1 MTSTTNSHAS
11 NTDRSQKDHMATA
24 IKLAKYALD
33 HGETPV
39 ACIFVHS
46 ITNQIVAYGMNDTN
60 NSLTGIAH
68 AEFMAIEQIKS
79 RFPLDQTAFE
89 EFCSHCI
96 VYVTVEPCIMCAS
109 ALKQLNFQK
118 IYFGCGNDR
127 FGGNGTV
134 LAIHQDES
142 TLNHKGS
149 TYKQDSIPGLYRREA
164 IMLLRYFYVKENKR
178 SPNPRVKLDRNLDK
192 DNFPKMNWSQY
203 MNKNLF
209 GQEFGSI
216 NLPHFQEMDDLE
228 EYKTIDWDLID
239 SNYDTL
245 IDDLTKEIN
254 QVKLNEFKRIK
265 I

>member
-1 MTSTTNSHAS
+1 MTSTTNSHVTS
-11 NTDRSQKDHMATA
+11 DKSHKDHMGTA

-46 ITNQIVAYGMNDTN
+46 ITNKIVAYGMNDTN

-79 RFPLDQTAFE
+79 RFPQDQVGFNQ
-89 EFCSHCI
+89 FCSDCI

-109 ALKQLNFQK
+109 ALKQLNLKK

-134 LAIHQDES
+134 LSIHQDKS
-142 TLNHKGS
+142 TLNHEG
-149 TYKQDSIPGLYRREA
+149 TLYEQESIPGLYRREA

-178 SPNPRVKLDRNLDK
+178 SPNPRIKLERNLDK
-192 DNFPKMNWSQY
+192 DTFPQINWSQY
-203 MNKNLF
+203 MSKNLF
-209 GQEFGSI
+209 GQEFGLT
-216 NLPHFQEMDDLE
+216 NLSHFQTMDDLE
-228 EYKTIDWDLID
+228 EYKIIDWDLID
-239 SNYDTL
+239 SHYDTL
-245 IDDLTKEIN
+245 VADLTKEIN
-254 QVKLNEFKRIK
+254 QFKSNEFKRIK